1 MHSDEAGPPVFF
13 LKYGWLTPEG
23 RLEYLGKVSNTTRTE
38 AISQWQATALT
49 EKLAGD
55 MYWQF
60 GLSGLSFGKST
71 NVSCWF
77 VGRPCMHFAQGT
89 RRGTFKT
96 YLPRLSLPPCYQ
108 DGFTIFLED
117 AEAKKLV
124 YDHVKAYQRLNN

>member
-38 AISQWQATALT
+38 AISQWQATTLA

-71 NVSCWF
+71 NVRCWF
-77 VGRPCMHFAQGT
+77 IGQPCISLRAPTGANLKLTPSF
-89 RRGTFKT
+89 
-96 YLPRLSLPPCYQ
+96 SLPPCYQ

-117 AEAKKLV
+117 AEAKQLV